1 MKDQIQQLIAAGQ
14 TKDAL
19 NLLAKLNGDALL
31 LQAQYNQG
39 EKNFNL
45 GLIDFSEWG
54 RIQARVN
61 FAALEMAG
69 KVNPSPS
76 PTPSPSPAPPATTT
90 PAGQPAPAEQTSA
103 GKSGVFISYNHKDK
117 EFANRIVEFLEKK
130 GIKVS
135 IDANEMAPGQPIE
148 EFIVDQVRKH
158 GFVLSLVSKNSLRSG
173 WVGLESNLALFARLL
188 KETRFI
194 PVMIDDAVFDDNFF
208 FEVAEELSA
217 KIADMDTKIERARK
231 AGLGYGQFE
240 NIRERTV
247 EHRQNL
253 SKIIEHF
260 QGVLVVDISGDNFD
274 ANMDKVAAAIK

>member
-19 NLLAKLNGDALL
+19 NLLVKLNGDALL

-54 RIQARVN
+54 RVQARVN

-69 KVNPSPS
+69 KANPSASSSAGGGTAPAG
-76 PTPSPSPAPPATTT
+76 SPAPAAEQP
-90 PAGQPAPAEQTSA
+90 PAGKPT
-103 GKSGVFISYNHKDK
+103 VFISYNHNDK
-117 EFANRIVEFLEKK
+117 EFANRIVEFLAKK

-135 IDANEMAPGQPIE
+135 IDAKEMAPGQPIE

-188 KETRFI
+188 KETKFI

-217 KIADMDTKIERARK
+217 KIADMDTKIERAKK

-240 NIRERTV
+240 NTRERTV